1 MCIRDSYQHD
11 EDGGIRPVLDIH
23 DNTMVAF
30 VEAYG
35 HASIPVGEALRKEAA

>member
-1 MCIRDSYQHD
+1 VAGS
-11 EDGGIRPVLDIH
+11 IRPVLDIH

-35 HASIPVGEALRKEAA
+35 HASIPDAATRKEAA